1 MSSRESFQK
10 AKIEHYLEQVHT
22 CIASA
27 RYTAARRVMERVYAL
42 DPANPTCK
50 SFEASIAGV
59 MEDLRTRKNG
69 APQGQVVP
77 HHIGEVGEPVRQEI
91 IRRSEIVLVVDQD
104 ERVLQSLA
112 CSLRKQG
119 YRSLGAATYEEALEI
134 LELLLPDVVVSEVN
148 FAAGPRGMDLFMW
161 MRNNTRTAGIPF
173 LFYAARIDR
182 EILIAGKRFGVEDF
196 ILKPSDDEVVTA
208 SIQNALGRRKSSP

>member
-1 MSSRESFQK
+1 
-10 AKIEHYLEQVHT
+10 
-22 CIASA
+22 
-27 RYTAARRVMERVYAL
+27 
-42 DPANPTCK
+42 
-50 SFEASIAGV
+50 
-59 MEDLRTRKNG
+59 LRNG
-69 APQGQVVP
+69 E
-77 HHIGEVGEPVRQEI
+77 GENHVRQEVV
-91 IRRSEIVLVVDQD
+91 RRSEIVLVVDQD
-104 ERVLQSLA
+104 ERVLQSLTT
-112 CSLRKQG
+112 SLRKQG

-161 MRNNTRTAGIPF
+161 MRNNIRTAGIPF

-208 SIQNALGRRKSSP
+208 SIKNALVRRKSRS